1 MKFLV
6 AITVLFVI
14 QGCLAKPKARPD
26 APAGKDSLQELADNA
41 QKLAKQ
47 VTDNLGISDLDTK
60 KVGDTINENT
70 NKFLESL
77 QSFITKVKAEGS
89 AHEGEVKDT
98 FKKIETKLAET
109 AADLNKNLSPD
120 VKNKADEMKA
130 NFNKAFKDAA
140 DQVNQL
146 VKDPKVKDAQNDIKK
161 FSEDFLNQFIE
172 IGKKV
177 ESQVKTIV
185 EDHEKTHKH

>member
-1 MKFLV
+1 MHFSHLLISNFSKFL
-6 AITVLFVI
+6 IIF
-14 QGCLAKPKARPD
+14 K
-26 APAGKDSLQELADNA
+26 
-41 QKLAKQ
+41 
-47 VTDNLGISDLDTK
+47 
-60 KVGDTINENT
+60 
-70 NKFLESL
+70 
-77 QSFITKVKAEGS
+77 GS